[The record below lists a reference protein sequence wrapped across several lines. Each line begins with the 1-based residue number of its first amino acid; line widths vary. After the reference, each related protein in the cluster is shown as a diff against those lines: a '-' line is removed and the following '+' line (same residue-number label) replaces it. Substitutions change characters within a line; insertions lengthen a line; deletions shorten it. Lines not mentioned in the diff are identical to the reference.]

1 MPTYVPPVAAAPPA
15 TTDVEEGYKMAKLS
29 GYMHFSNE
37 HRADVT
43 ALVNAMEGLAVRDR
57 QQRIMTE
64 LGKMWKALSE
74 ADKVSWKECAP
85 IVKQKIKAKKKRE
98 VTGLREELASLKRE
112 NERLKK
118 TPKLTI
124 SDAATGRAIKVPA
137 VELYPIR
144 STVSFDEEVTW
155 EIPVDKRAGYGGATH
170 LIMEA
175 GQSGIIR
182 AFGVRGGVT
191 LVTLRLPCGAVC
203 EVESTALV
211 ASGDV
216 AAKAKAAADRRF
228 EQLRRREAEEE
239 ARRLAAIPEA
249 AACGAAIRE
258 AYAREQAAALAAAPA
273 AAIRE
278 AYARE
283 QGAKKEAPAGE
294 RKLFGDATN
303 TAPRGA

>member
-1 MPTYVPPVAAAPPA
+1 
-15 TTDVEEGYKMAKLS
+15 
-29 GYMHFSNE
+29 MHFSNE

-43 ALVNAMEGLAVRDR
+43 ALVNAMEGLAVRER

-64 LGKMWKALSE
+64 LGKMWKALPE
-74 ADKVSWKECAP
+74 ADRVSWKERAP

-124 SDAATGRAIKVPA
+124 SDAATGRSIKVPA

-175 GQSGIIR
+175 GQSGVIR

-191 LVTLRLPCGAVC
+191 VVTLRLPCGAVC
-203 EVESTALV
+203 EVETTALV

-228 EQLRRREAEEE
+228 KQLAAVEEAARRRREGEE
-239 ARRLAAIPEA
+239 ARRLAAAPTA
-249 AACGAAIRE
+249 AAIRE

-283 QGAKKEAPAGE
+283 QAAAAKKAPAGE
-294 RKLFGDATN
+294 RKRLFGDATN
-303 TAPRGA
+303 TAPKHA